1 MSFPWS
7 DLPHD
12 DPAWFRRGALYVP
25 SGTGPTVWAAGDI
38 YTIKARAD
46 QTHGGFGLIEAT
58 VPAGGGPPPHAHPDE
73 EETFYL
79 LSGEL
84 EFLDGEETFLAK
96 AGDFVHIPRGV
107 RHRFHNIGNHAA
119 KMLFFFTPGGV
130 ESVIADHAQPAVPG
144 ELPPATITDEQL
156 ARFATMSELARTID
170 LPDLS

>member
-12 DPAWFRRGALYVP
+12 DPAWFKRGALYVP
-25 SGTGPTVWAAGDI
+25 SGEGPTVWAAGDV
-38 YTIKARAD
+38 YTIKARAS
-46 QTHGGFGLIEAT
+46 QTNGAFGFIEAT

-84 EFLDGEETFLAK
+84 EFLDGEETFIAK

-107 RHRFHNIGNHAA
+107 RHRFHNVANHAA
-119 KMLFFFTPGGV
+119 RMIFMFTPGGT
-130 ESVIADHAQPAVPG
+130 ESVIADHAHPAVPG
-144 ELPPATITDEQL
+144 KEVPPIDEDQL
-156 ARFATMSELARTID
+156 ARFAIMNQLAKTIP
-170 LPDLS
+170 LPNLS